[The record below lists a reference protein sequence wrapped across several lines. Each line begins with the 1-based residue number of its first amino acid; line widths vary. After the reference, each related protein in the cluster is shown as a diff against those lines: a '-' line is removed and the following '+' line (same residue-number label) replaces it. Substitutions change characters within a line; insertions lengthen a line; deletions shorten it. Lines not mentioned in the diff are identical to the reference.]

1 MKEMLESA
9 VAQMPDAIA
18 KSAPAMVS
26 RIVEA
31 MQLALARDAQLPNMS
46 YCALL
51 MKLGAND
58 VTRAFLADLSE
69 AVAQLRKPLNPAAAA
84 TSMAGLWLEP
94 IGEADPSLDT
104 MQQSNELFGR
114 VVAKARA
121 LGVKGVDAYGK
132 AFFLGPLNQALV
144 KARID
149 DVNIA
154 RIMPYACRALD
165 AELVS
170 LYSRMEPPG

>member
-1 MKEMLESA
+1 MKETLERA
-9 VAQMPDAIA
+9 VAQMPDTIA
-18 KSAPAMVS
+18 QSAPAMVG

-46 YCALL
+46 YCSLL

-69 AVAQLRKPLNPAAAA
+69 AVAQLRKPVNPAAAA

-104 MQQSNELFGR
+104 MQQSTELFGR
-114 VVAKARA
+114 VAAKAKA
-121 LGVKGVDAYGK
+121 LGVKGIDAYGK
-132 AFFLGPLNQALV
+132 AFFLGPLHQALG

-149 DVNIA
+149 DENIA

-170 LYSRMEPPG
+170 LYRRIEPPA